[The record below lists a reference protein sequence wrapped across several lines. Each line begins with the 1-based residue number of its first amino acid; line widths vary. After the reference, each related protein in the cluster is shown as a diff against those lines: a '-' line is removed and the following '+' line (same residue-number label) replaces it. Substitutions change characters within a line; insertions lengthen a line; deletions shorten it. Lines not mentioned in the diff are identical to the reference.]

1 MSLSSDILFYCLT
14 LSMYVVS
21 QGVRFS
27 DNETEKTS
35 FGDTLV
41 ISNCST
47 APKDQIDHN
56 PKTGILEDMR
66 FLFFHFF
73 ELISNL

>member
-14 LSMYVVS
+14 LGMYVVS

-27 DNETEKTS
+27 DNEMEKTS

-41 ISNCST
+41 IINCST
-47 APKDQIDHN
+47 ELKDQIDHN
-56 PKTGILEDMR
+56 PKTGILEDMH
-66 FLFFHFF
+66 FLFFH
-73 ELISNL
+73 LLN

>member
-14 LSMYVVS
+14 LSMYVVF

-27 DNETEKTS
+27 DNEMEKTS

-41 ISNCST
+41 ISNSST

-56 PKTGILEDMR
+56 PKTGIDMH
-66 FLFFHFF
+66 FLFFHF
-73 ELISNL
+73 LS

>member
-1 MSLSSDILFYCLT
+1 MSLSSDSLFYCLT

-27 DNETEKTS
+27 DNEMEETS

-41 ISNCST
+41 IINCST
-47 APKDQIDHN
+47 ELKDQIDHN
-56 PKTGILEDMR
+56 PKTGILEDLH
-66 FLFFHFF
+66 FLFFHF
-73 ELISNL
+73 LN